1 MFVGVKRI
9 GKYKQLDKTKFILS
23 ITFINKKINHDHM
36 SGWAQSATPKKLK
49 IDTREYCY
57 NNL

>member
-1 MFVGVKRI
+1 MCMFVGVNRI

-36 SGWAQSATPKKLK
+36 SGWAVGYTKEIK
-49 IDTREYCY
+49 
-57 NNL
+57 N